1 MTHIDKLY
9 PSVIK
14 SHKIRCQIT
23 PTNIASS
30 GALLWSHC
38 SESVSPIPTQWPIAF
53 LLYSEVVTWGAF
65 SSMATIRL
73 FCSLCLSLLYERP
86 PLSFRPLPP
95 LDFILLFFLFC
106 SRIRCLAWIAKGLV
120 LQDSSPS
127 RLRSLAPFIFVACNF
142 GPKPIETFFARGGS
156 QTGCAC

>member
-1 MTHIDKLY
+1 MTHIDQLY

-23 PTNIASS
+23 PRNIASS
-30 GALLWSHC
+30 GALLFRTCLTDTHTMTYGILALQRSRYMR
-38 SESVSPIPTQWPIAF
+38 SL
-53 LLYSEVVTWGAF
+53 LLYGHHT
-65 SSMATIRL
+65 
-73 FCSLCLSLLYERP
+73 
-86 PLSFRPLPP
+86 
-95 LDFILLFFLFC
+95 FILFFMSFFALRATPFILSTPPPTWFHSSISFLFC

-120 LQDSSPS
+120 LQDFSPS